1 MLVNRVQHV
10 IVGTAGHIDHG
21 KTSLVRQL
29 TGIDTDRLPEE
40 KLRGIS
46 IDLGFAHW
54 EADGFQFGL
63 VDVPGHE
70 RFIKNMVAGATGIDL
85 CLLVV
90 AADDGVMPQTREHLE
105 IMDLLGVRTGLCVIT
120 KTDLVAPE
128 YVDLVR
134 AEIAEVTAGTFLA
147 GCPIVPVSCVT
158 GTGVASLKAAIQEV
172 ASRFAW
178 PQPGELFRMP
188 IDRVFSVPGH
198 GTVVTGTV
206 LGGEIRKGDVVD
218 LLPAGKKVR
227 IRGVQNHGADCELSG
242 ARQRTAVNL
251 ASVKLD
257 EVSRGDELAAP
268 GFARPSTRML
278 VSLRALQTSPI
289 VLKDRLLLQLHLGTR
304 ETPARISLR
313 GTQLSPG
320 ETAYAELR
328 LPTPVVAGYGQR
340 FILRRRSPM
349 RTIAGGV
356 ILDPFLEPRRRIRNL
371 AELGA
376 ARATPD
382 SLERLSQFLSEC
394 ELVADSPLEA
404 AWRCGIPVSQYG
416 RLVQSLV
423 ERGDVLRNSS
433 GGSSVLVHHQRFE
446 TLTAAVLRRIAEE
459 IARNQPRRT
468 MPERQ
473 LRTACSSIARADLL
487 EAVFSRL
494 VESRQLVQIGGN
506 LGLAEGRV
514 QLTRQQATTWAH
526 ILGAITNAGLSPPT
540 QKELANELKQKPE
553 QLADLLRLGVEDG
566 VLVRV
571 ADGLFI
577 AADAL
582 REAPLRCRQL
592 LEQASGATVSQLAA
606 AWGVSRKYAVPL
618 SEYFDSQ
625 YITVRKG
632 DLRRA
637 GPKFEAA
644 VSAKS
649 VSNSQETSP

>member
-1 MLVNRVQHV
+1 MLVKHVHHV

-21 KTSLVRQL
+21 KTSLVKQL

-54 EADGFQFGL
+54 EAGGFQFGL

-70 RFIKNMVAGATGIDL
+70 RFIKNMVAGATGIDM

-158 GTGVASLKAAIQEV
+158 GTGVANLKATIQEV
-172 ASRFAW
+172 AGRFAW
-178 PQPGELFRMP
+178 PPPGELFRMP

-206 LGGEIRKGDVVD
+206 LRGEIRKGDVVD
-218 LLPAGKKVR
+218 LLPAGLKVR
-227 IRGVQNHGADCELSG
+227 IRGVQNHGTDSELSG

-251 ASVKLD
+251 AGVKLE

-268 GFARPSTRML
+268 GFVRPSTRLL
-278 VSLRALQTSPI
+278 VSLRALKTSPI

-304 ETPARISLR
+304 ETPARISLK
-313 GTQLSPG
+313 GVPLSPG

-328 LPTPVVAGYGQR
+328 LKAPVVAEYGQR

-356 ILDPFLEPRRRIRNL
+356 ILDPFLEPRRRIKNL
-371 AELGA
+371 AALGS

-382 SLERLSQFLSEC
+382 TLERLSQFLSEC
-394 ELVADSPLEA
+394 ELVNDSPLEA
-404 AWRCGIPVSQYG
+404 AWRCGIPPSQYAG
-416 RLVQSLV
+416 LVQTLV
-423 ERGDVLRNSS
+423 ERGDVRRISS
-433 GGSSVLVHHQRFE
+433 GGSSVLVHQQRLE
-446 TLTAAVLRRIAEE
+446 TLTAAVLRKIGEE

-468 MPERQ
+468 MPARQ
-473 LRTACSSIARADLL
+473 LQTACSSIARADLL
-487 EAVFSRL
+487 PAVFDRL
-494 VESRQLVQIGGN
+494 VKAGQLVQIGGN

-514 QLTRQQATTWAH
+514 QLTRQQSATWAH
-526 ILGAITNAGLSPPT
+526 LLAAITKAGLSPPT
-540 QKELANELKQKPE
+540 LKEFASELKQKPE
-553 QLADLLRLGVEDG
+553 QVADLLRLGVEDG

-571 ADGLFI
+571 AEGLFI
-577 AADAL
+577 AAEVL

-592 LEQASGATVSQLAA
+592 LEEASGATISQLAA

-625 YITVRKG
+625 YITVRQG
-632 DLRRA
+632 DRRFA

-644 VSAKS
+644 ASAKP
-649 VSNSQETSP
+649 VSDSQETSP